1 MSVVESVDPI
11 EFTEAAVAKLKSLI
25 EEEENERLM
34 LRVYVTGGGCSGF
47 QYGFTFDEEH
57 QEDDTEVVRDGVTLV
72 VDPLSFQYLVGSEV
86 DYKENLEGSR
96 FTVQNPNATSTC
108 GCGASFSI

>member
-1 MSVVESVDPI
+1 MVESVDPI
-11 EFTEAAVAKLKSLI
+11 EFTAAAAAKLKSLI

-47 QYGFTFDEEH
+47 QYGFTFDEEY
-57 QEDDTEVVRDGVTLV
+57 QEDDTEVKREGVRMV

-86 DYKENLEGSR
+86 DYQENLEGAR
-96 FTVQNPNATSTC
+96 FTVTNPNATSTC
-108 GCGASFSI
+108 GCGASFSV

>member
-1 MSVVESVDPI
+1 MSDIESSEPF
-11 EFTEAAVAKLKSLI
+11 EFTSAAASKLKALI
-25 EEEENERLM
+25 EEEENEKLM

-47 QYGFTFDEEH
+47 QYGFTFDDEF
-57 QEDDTEVVRDGVTLV
+57 QEDDTSVMKDGATMV

-96 FTVQNPNATSTC
+96 FTVQNPNATTTC

>member
-11 EFTEAAVAKLKSLI
+11 EFTEAAAAKLKSLI
-25 EEEENERLM
+25 DEEENERLM

-47 QYGFTFDEEH
+47 QYGFTFDEDH
-57 QEDDTEVVRDGVTLV
+57 QEDDTEVKRDGVTLV

>member
-1 MSVVESVDPI
+1 
-11 EFTEAAVAKLKSLI
+11 
-25 EEEENERLM
+25 M

-57 QEDDTEVVRDGVTLV
+57 QEDDTEVIRDGVKLV

-86 DYKENLEGSR
+86 DYQENLEGAR
-96 FTVQNPNATSTC
+96 FTVTNPNATSTC

>member
-1 MSVVESVDPI
+1 MSVVESADPI
-11 EFTEAAVAKLKSLI
+11 EFTEAAAAKLQTLI
-25 EEEENERLM
+25 EEEENDRLM

-57 QEDDTEVVRDGVTLV
+57 QEDDTEVKRHGVTLV

>member
-1 MSVVESVDPI
+1 MVESADPI
-11 EFTEAAVAKLKSLI
+11 SMTDAAAAKLQSLI
-25 EEEENERLM
+25 EEEENDRLM

-57 QEDDTEVVRDGVTLV
+57 QEDDTEVLKNGVKLV

-86 DYKENLEGSR
+86 DYKENLEGAR
-96 FTVQNPNATSTC
+96 FTVSNPNATSTC